1 MRNVERRKNEISR
14 AEKIIAEELVCLAN
28 EQKEQYANDLIRRLS
43 IKLAE
48 IREHELETAMARS
61 KKDCKAEVLDDL
73 SRALMNKFT
82 AELYK
87 NMREAS
93 RDGRTDICEAAAEL
107 FGLRDEQ

>member
-1 MRNVERRKNEISR
+1 MLFRS
-14 AEKIIAEELVCLAN
+14 
-28 EQKEQYANDLIRRLS
+28 DLIRRLS
-43 IKLAE
+43 IKLTE

-73 SRALMNKFT
+73 SRALLNKFT